1 MDEETAMFIEG
12 LKKNLTQNSPIY
24 VKTCVRLADENA
36 RLQAERGGLR
46 AALIRLGE
54 GAYQSEIVDTE
65 MEESERANPYFD
77 KDEWINDWIAEQIE
91 LEGPDILSEWPY
103 TRAGQ
108 QAESGGGE
116 E

>member
-1 MDEETAMFIEG
+1 MDELDRLLTESAID
-12 LKKNLTQNSPIY
+12 LIAKKDAEL
-24 VKTCVRLADENA
+24 L
-36 RLQAERGGLR
+36 RLQDERGGLR

-103 TRAGQ
+103 TRA
-108 QAESGGGE
+108 E
-116 E
+116 EGRSDAN